1 MNVLLSA
8 LDNGRVTNSKG
19 PIVNFSNAVLI
30 TTSNLG
36 AKLLIAAMGTDKL

>member
-1 MNVLLSA
+1 MNVLLLA

-19 PIVNFSNAVLI
+19 STVNISNTVLI

-36 AKLLIAAMGTDKL
+36 AKLLIAAMGTNKI